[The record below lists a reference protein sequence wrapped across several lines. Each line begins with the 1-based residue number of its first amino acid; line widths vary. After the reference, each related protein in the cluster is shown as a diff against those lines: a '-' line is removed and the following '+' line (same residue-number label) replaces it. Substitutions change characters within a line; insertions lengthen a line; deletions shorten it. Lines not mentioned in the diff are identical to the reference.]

1 MYDVFDSFLDGSTW
15 HTRHPTD
22 EKTFFLALHKVVR
35 RPKFHP
41 EEMGGHMR
49 EKLAVTRDAEDSTFS
64 KAIDHYVSAAWAVK
78 DYLKATEA
86 L

>member
-1 MYDVFDSFLDGSTW
+1 
-15 HTRHPTD
+15 
-22 EKTFFLALHKVVR
+22 
-35 RPKFHP
+35 
-41 EEMGGHMR
+41 MGGHMR
-49 EKLAVTRDAEDSTFS
+49 EKLAVARDAEDSTFS

>member
-49 EKLAVTRDAEDSTFS
+49 EKLARLMQRFDEFAHGCAGFG
-64 KAIDHYVSAAWAVK
+64 
-78 DYLKATEA
+78 
-86 L
+86 